1 MIINIIGLKVKG
13 IVYSSTNHNIATNEW
28 NIIYSSKEA
37 LMIFYWNKEIY
48 IYIIRYF
55 HYDE

>member
-28 NIIYSSKEA
+28 NISIQVRK
-37 LMIFYWNKEIY
+37 L
-48 IYIIRYF
+48 
-55 HYDE
+55 

>member
-28 NIIYSSKEA
+28 NISIQVRKG
-37 LMIFYWNKEIY
+37 L
-48 IYIIRYF
+48 R
-55 HYDE
+55 D